1 MQSARGANS
10 PADIAA
16 DGETSSSS
24 GEGHRSWITEH
35 PRERLLTQ
43 GAATLA
49 DSELLAVVLGTGTPG
64 HPARAI
70 GESLLA
76 LGPGLKEL
84 SRREPREL
92 IAVRGV
98 GPARAAQLAAS
109 LELGRRAQLSGER
122 RPRLRTPAEIYQY
135 LALAFRS
142 LRKEVF
148 HVLSFNARNVLLND
162 SRVAEGSMNACPVD
176 PREVFSA
183 ALGARATAIVLAHNH
198 PSGDPEPSEVDIALT
213 EQLAEGGRILGIRVL
228 DHIVVGDGAFV
239 SLLERGRL
247 GSRPVGAGAWAARR
261 WR

>member
-1 MQSARGANS
+1 MASAEGMNS
-10 PADIAA
+10 LADSAA
-16 DGETSSSS
+16 A
-24 GEGHRSWITEH
+24 TERTRT
-35 PRERLLTQ
+35 PPEVKRRRMCENARERLLRQ
-43 GAATLA
+43 GAPTLS
-49 DSELLAVVLGTGTPG
+49 DSELLAIVLGTGTPG
-64 HPARAI
+64 RPARAI
-70 GESLLA
+70 AEGLLA

-84 SRREPREL
+84 SRREAREL
-92 IAVRGV
+92 LCVPGV

-109 LELGRRAQLSGER
+109 LELVRRTQLSGEK
-122 RPRLRTPAEIYQY
+122 RPRLRTPAEIYQH
-135 LALAFRS
+135 LAPAFRS

-176 PREVFSA
+176 PREVFCA

-228 DHIVVGDGAFV
+228 DHLVVADGGFV

-247 GSRPVGAGAWAARR
+247 SARPVVRGGWAAPR
-261 WR
+261 